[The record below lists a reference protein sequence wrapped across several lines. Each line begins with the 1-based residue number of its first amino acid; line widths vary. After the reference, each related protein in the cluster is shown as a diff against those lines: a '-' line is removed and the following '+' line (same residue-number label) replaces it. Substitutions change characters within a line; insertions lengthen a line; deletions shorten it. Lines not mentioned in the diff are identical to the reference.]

1 MEGLITADMD
11 VGSADSVYMGAV
23 LGDQPGNFA
32 SVACAGTPTGRLRGH
47 PHGLPGECR
56 WRDQAGRGLPRPGP
70 QLPGPQ
76 SVAEA
81 DVIFN
86 GEATCDFTGESVDG
100 LGDGRRWGGD
110 PIGSGFDVGTSNGG
124 AAYLVLGPVTP
135 GTWSLSDADA
145 RYAPEAD
152 DDRGASRPLATWTAM
167 ERPTSFLA
175 RRTTTPPGTSQGRST
190 CSTGRASDPAAA
202 AAGVRW
208 NAAGPAMA
216 DPALRYARPMSA
228 PPVADVPG
236 PPARRRLRAPRH
248 DPLRRPARGDLAGH
262 RHPARAHHPAGPQRL
277 LHDDGEGMLWFSTR
291 EHLDEDDNLGQMLFH
306 ELVHWITNGTET
318 FHQRDWGFPLY
329 DGLDPREH
337 AALRLQAW
345 WSGRHGLREW
355 MGPTGGYRQYY
366 AQIPD
371 DPLHAIDDSRWEA
384 AVVALAKDA
393 VSRAQGAP
401 FWAPIEAALTATAQ
415 LRSSLAPFAADYRSE
430 HPEDPLPLH
439 WLQRHPTD

>member
-1 MEGLITADMD
+1 
-11 VGSADSVYMGAV
+11 
-23 LGDQPGNFA
+23 
-32 SVACAGTPTGRLRGH
+32 
-47 PHGLPGECR
+47 
-56 WRDQAGRGLPRPGP
+56 
-70 QLPGPQ
+70 
-76 SVAEA
+76 
-81 DVIFN
+81 
-86 GEATCDFTGESVDG
+86 
-100 LGDGRRWGGD
+100 
-110 PIGSGFDVGTSNGG
+110 
-124 AAYLVLGPVTP
+124 
-135 GTWSLSDADA
+135 
-145 RYAPEAD
+145 
-152 DDRGASRPLATWTAM
+152 
-167 ERPTSFLA
+167 
-175 RRTTTPPGTSQGRST
+175 
-190 CSTGRASDPAAA
+190 
-202 AAGVRW
+202 
-208 NAAGPAMA
+208 MA
-216 DPALRYARPMSA
+216 DPAALRYSRSMSA
-228 PPVADVPG
+228 PPPS
-236 PPARRRLRAPRH
+236 PTCPAHLHDDAYERPVTTRYV
-248 DPLRRPARGDLAGH
+248 DPLEVIWLATATRLGLTIRRDPNVFSMT
-262 RHPARAHHPAGPQRL
+262 
-277 LHDDGEGMLWFSTR
+277 DGEGMLWFSTR
-291 EHLDEDDNLGQMLFH
+291 EHLDEDDNLAQMLFH